1 MDYKLALE
9 LKKAGFPQKLVFGDK
24 FYYQEGQDGLWD
36 DLKQDIISTNAMKEE
51 WLKLNPRMVKI
62 PTLSELI
69 EACGDEFR
77 ALRLDSSMKT
87 ENNEQWACDRV
98 EHGVFETFIGKTPEE
113 SVARLYI
120 KLNKK

>member
-1 MDYKLALE
+1 MEYKLAKQ
-9 LKKAGFPQKLVFGDK
+9 LKEAGFPQGRGKHIFDRDK
-24 FYYQEGQDGLWD
+24 KRKEKITGKNIGVLEIPIKGGLCY
-36 DLKQDIISTNAMKEE
+36 
-51 WLKLNPRMVKI
+51 V

>member
-1 MDYKLALE
+1 MDYKLALK
-9 LKKAGFPQKLVFGDK
+9 LKEVGFPQKLVFGDK

-69 EACGDEFR
+69 EACGLAFFSLTAEESQTIWR
-77 ALRLDSSMKT
+77 ARAITGDVDT
-87 ENNEQWACDRV
+87 GEPIGE
-98 EHGVFETFIGKTPEE
+98 GKTSEE
-113 SVARLYI
+113 AVAKLYI
-120 KLNKK
+120 KLKT

>member
-1 MDYKLALE
+1 MEYKLAKQ
-9 LKKAGFPQKLVFGDK
+9 LKEAGFSQDTEHYYTLACLDTQVISAIDEYRGD
-24 FYYQEGQDGLWD
+24 QDWFTPNLE
-36 DLKQDIISTNAMKEE
+36 KDIAC
-51 WLKLNPRMVKI
+51 

-113 SVARLYI
+113 AVARLYI